1 MPRVSRFL
9 SSSTITMLS
18 RRDTLVTWWLSRDR
32 SLLLWRLFSTNWEGL
47 IVPMSVGD
55 VQLHASAARIWFH
68 PSLAINRVSW
78 GPFQESGLYS
88 RGSNES
94 HLIHTHSCF
103 RSNNTKSH
111 STPQVLIS
119 NHITCIVWYE
129 SIPYMDYR
137 PNFVASYKWAANIT
151 SLNTREEFVLLY
163 KTRHCCCGT
172 CSSSKAPTNV
182 CVWDVPDEWCK
193 CTTWHFIN

>member
-9 SSSTITMLS
+9 SSSAITMLS

-32 SLLLWRLFSTNWEGL
+32 SLLLWRLFSTHWEGL
-47 IVPMSVGD
+47 IVPMSDGD
-55 VQLHASAARIWFH
+55 VQLQLQQLGFDSTP
-68 PSLAINRVSW
+68 PSPSIVLAGGLFRS
-78 GPFQESGLYS
+78 QGLYS

-119 NHITCIVWYE
+119 NHITCIVLLK
-129 SIPYMDYR
+129 S
-137 PNFVASYKWAANIT
+137 ASLI
-151 SLNTREEFVLLY
+151 
-163 KTRHCCCGT
+163 
-172 CSSSKAPTNV
+172 
-182 CVWDVPDEWCK
+182 
-193 CTTWHFIN
+193 